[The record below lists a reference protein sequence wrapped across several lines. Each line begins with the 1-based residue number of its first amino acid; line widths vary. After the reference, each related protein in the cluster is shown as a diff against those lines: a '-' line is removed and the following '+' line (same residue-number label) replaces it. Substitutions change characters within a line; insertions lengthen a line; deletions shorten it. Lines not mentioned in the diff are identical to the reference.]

1 MASMPFKLTMSLTWI
16 VIPGPGRVN
25 SHPADLGATI
35 IMMTPMCQWRPAMVP
50 PLILLLLP

>member
-1 MASMPFKLTMSLTWI
+1 MQFKLTMSLTWI

-35 IMMTPMCQWRPAMVP
+35 MTPMCQC
-50 PLILLLLP
+50 